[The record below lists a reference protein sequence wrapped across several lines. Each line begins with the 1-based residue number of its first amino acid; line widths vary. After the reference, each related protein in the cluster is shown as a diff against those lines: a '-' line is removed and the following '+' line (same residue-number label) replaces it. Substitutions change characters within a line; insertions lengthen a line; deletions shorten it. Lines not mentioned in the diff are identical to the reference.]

1 MRCQPLS
8 RALGLRRDNQI
19 FNRVISM
26 DVQKK
31 LKSVDVRLLDEI
43 FEMGGG
49 YVLDFSNRTFSEFFV
64 EELGVDIDNPCY
76 AVDGGSKAKR
86 LRCYLRQASTNEIV
100 KVLLA
105 LWDYRESIRRRSG
118 QVETMEVAKSE
129 FYLLIEKLGGK
140 APESINRNTTKTSFS
155 NMPSHVADE
164 FLDKLIKVSSLEPQ
178 ARGYAF
184 EKFLKELFDANGLD
198 GRSSFRL
205 VGEQIDG
212 SFELSGE
219 TYLLEA
225 KWTSKPVD
233 AADLRS
239 FNAKVE
245 DKASWAR
252 GLFISDCGFSE
263 EGLIA
268 FGKGKS
274 LVCMDGLDLCS
285 MLQEKLS
292 LQEVLSKKVRRAA
305 ETGNPF
311 VRLRELL

>member
-1 MRCQPLS
+1 M
-8 RALGLRRDNQI
+8 
-19 FNRVISM
+19 
-26 DVQKK
+26 
-31 LKSVDVRLLDEI
+31 
-43 FEMGGG
+43 
-49 YVLDFSNRTFSEFFV
+49 
-64 EELGVDIDNPCY
+64 
-76 AVDGGSKAKR
+76 
-86 LRCYLRQASTNEIV
+86 
-100 KVLLA
+100 LA
-105 LWDYRESIRRRSG
+105 LWDYREAIRRRSG
-118 QVETMEVAKSE
+118 QEETMELAKSE

-140 APESINRNTTKTSFS
+140 APESVHHKATRTRFS
-155 NMPSHVADE
+155 NIPSHVADE
-164 FLDKLIKVSSLEPQ
+164 FLNKLITVSNLAPQ

-198 GRSSFRL
+198 GRSSFR
-205 VGEQIDG
+205 VIGEQIDG
-212 SFELSGE
+212 SFEMSGE

-263 EGLIA
+263 EGLLA

-274 LVCMDGLDLCS
+274 LVCMDGLDLCN
-285 MLQEKLS
+285 MLQERLS

-305 ETGNPF
+305 ETGKPF
-311 VRLRELL
+311 VRLRELF